1 MLEEA
6 KKKEAG
12 LAEELDKAK
21 KDYEEQCSKAGETE
35 ARLAREKSA
44 EKERDERMA
53 QMAAEVRLRLGA
65 DYIKVQLEKEK
76 TKGGDVLEEK
86 KALAVACSRL
96 EEDLKTSKEAADR
109 LATELDRATGQLSQL
124 EKERDE
130 AQTAMRHAQDMYSSI
145 QSSVSQR
152 RTAEG

>member
-44 EKERDERMA
+44 GKERDDRMA
-53 QMAAEVRLRLGA
+53 QMAAEVRLGA